1 MAESSDRFTAARA
14 SGSTGNACNLT
25 GPYRSS
31 RNARVIVFVLAG
43 AKFPADTDGAS
54 TTWTLVGDTTVSITP
69 ISL

>member
-1 MAESSDRFTAARA
+1 MAQSLDRFAPARA
-14 SGSTGNACNLT
+14 SGSTGNACNLA

-31 RNARVIVFVLAG
+31 RNAQVIVFVPAG
-43 AKFPADTDGAS
+43 TKFPADTDGVS